1 MQGVEHVPGAGEFG
15 KHTQR
20 EDPMRFG
27 CEELPATEREQEG
40 RMRTVSWNRE
50 AETGCTTSSRPRV
63 VPSARSG
70 SLLEL
75 NMRCE
80 PAVSADSAE
89 LSLQMVDFKSSGRPI
104 HCPTKNVEDYMQQIL
119 RC

>member
-70 SLLEL
+70 SLLVSSRL
-75 NMRCE
+75 VPGRVHRISSE
-80 PAVSADSAE
+80 PALRASNPSRTLPLAEVSH
-89 LSLQMVDFKSSGRPI
+89 R
-104 HCPTKNVEDYMQQIL
+104 CP
-119 RC
+119 